1 MQYNKKRFYEVRKR
15 GYRSHLEEIIAKQI
29 VQADHSLRYEMT
41 KIKWVDFAIR
51 SYTPDFVLDNG
62 IIIEVKGF
70 WATGDRR
77 KHVEIQQQHSNLD
90 IRLVFENSER
100 KIRKGSATS
109 YGRWCEKKNIT
120 YCDRVIPQAWL
131 EEKLIFMPPD
141 LVTVGI
147 LMEPPIIEREDQN
160 ECT

>member
-1 MQYNKKRFYEVRKR
+1 MQYNKRRFYEVRKR
-15 GYRSHLEEIIAKQI
+15 GYRSRLEEIIAKQI
-29 VQADHSLRYEMT
+29 VQANHSLRYELT

-70 WATGDRR
+70 WPTADRR
-77 KHVEIQQQHSNLD
+77 KHAEIQQQHSDLD
-90 IRLVFENSER
+90 IRLVFENSGR

-109 YGRWCEKKNIT
+109 YGKWCEKKNIQ

-131 EEKLIFMPPD
+131 REKLVSMPPALINVD
-141 LVTVGI
+141 TLS
-147 LMEPPIIEREDQN
+147 EPPTRKRGLK
-160 ECT
+160 

>member
-15 GYRSHLEEIIAKQI
+15 GYRSRLEEIIAKQI

-77 KHVEIQQQHSNLD
+77 KHVEIQQQHSDLD
-90 IRLVFENSER
+90 IRLVFENSGR

-109 YGRWCEKKNIT
+109 YGKWCEKKNIQ
-120 YCDRVIPQAWL
+120 YCDRIIPQAWL
-131 EEKLIFMPPD
+131 MEKLISMPPA
-141 LVTVGI
+141 LINVGTRS
-147 LMEPPIIEREDQN
+147 EPPTRKRGLK
-160 ECT
+160 

>member
-15 GYRSHLEEIIAKQI
+15 GYRSRLEETIAKQI
-29 VQADHSLRYEMT
+29 AQANHSLRYELT

-77 KHVEIQQQHSNLD
+77 KHVEIQQQHSDLD
-90 IRLVFENSER
+90 IRLVFENSGR

-109 YGRWCEKKNIT
+109 YGKWCEKKNIQ

-131 EEKLIFMPPD
+131 REKLVSMPPALINVD
-141 LVTVGI
+141 TLS
-147 LMEPPIIEREDQN
+147 EPPIRKRGLK
-160 ECT
+160 